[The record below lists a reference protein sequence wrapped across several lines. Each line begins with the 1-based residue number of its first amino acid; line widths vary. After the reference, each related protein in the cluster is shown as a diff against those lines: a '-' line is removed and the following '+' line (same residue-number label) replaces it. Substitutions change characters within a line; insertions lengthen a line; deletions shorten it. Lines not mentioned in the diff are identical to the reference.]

1 MMINRRGFIA
11 NGISATALVATGSTG
26 WTQSRGPI
34 KIGAFGPISGNAAA
48 QGASVRELVEM
59 AANLKNAAGGL
70 LGRPIEMV
78 IGDDAGKPEEAA
90 VVARRFA
97 TRDQVVL
104 AIGSVSSPASLAA
117 AQVFREEEVP
127 QIVVSGTAQRITTQG
142 NEWVFRSAV
151 PDRKLVSDLAD
162 FINEKM
168 PKLKRFGFLYVNDDF
183 GKGGFDA
190 FGEAGKKHGMSITTE
205 ERYSRGDLDFTGQLT
220 RLRASNPDALVE
232 WSRYTEGVLI
242 HRQIRQM
249 GWDIPRFGSDG
260 IGAPAFLELAK
271 EAANGVIYPTP
282 LARRLRPSCRP
293 RRISS
298 RWCASLNKPPDFVHA
313 QAFDAFNI
321 AVAAIERA
329 KSVDRTAVRNAL
341 RQTDHQS
348 VRGPFKFDQKGDP
361 TLVTSI
367 ERIVDIR
374 KPTPAAEGESG
385 GNRNRQVGR
394 TTPARQLQRGVRGG
408 RPGVRRQP
416 ARQQLQARRSGGSAQ
431 EDSFQH
437 CGSDIELQ
445 TIYVLENLKKTF
457 EAAGSSLDHVVKAR
471 CSSQHPRAIFRLPY
485 RHLPERIRAPSCFS
499 RGGQTRSGSPPR
511 PEPE

>member
-1 MMINRRGFIA
+1 MINRRGFIT
-11 NGISATALVATGSTG
+11 NGISATALVATGSSG
-26 WTQSRGPI
+26 WAQSRGPI

-48 QGASVRELVEM
+48 QGASVRESVEM

-232 WSRYTEGVLI
+232 WSRYTEGALI

-282 LARRLRPSCRP
+282 FSPAT
-293 RRISS
+293 
-298 RWCASLNKPPDFVHA
+298 ASKLPAAQDFIALVRKTYNKPPDFVHA

-321 AVAAIERA
+321 AIAAIERA

-367 ERIVDIR
+367 VRIVDI
-374 KPTPAAEGESG
+374 KETD
-385 GNRNRQVGR
+385 
-394 TTPARQLQRGVRGG
+394 AR
-408 RPGVRRQP
+408 
-416 ARQQLQARRSGGSAQ
+416 S
-431 EDSFQH
+431 
-437 CGSDIELQ
+437 
-445 TIYVLENLKKTF
+445 
-457 EAAGSSLDHVVKAR
+457 
-471 CSSQHPRAIFRLPY
+471 
-485 RHLPERIRAPSCFS
+485 
-499 RGGQTRSGSPPR
+499 
-511 PEPE
+511 